1 MNIRPLSLILIT
13 LSLAGIGCATKP
25 TIDTTPIATI
35 DTQQAYTKTLSGT
48 TENAKLTLSIT
59 SAFGKVR
66 GSFIYTENSSS
77 TTGIVFGN
85 TSDTKEL
92 LFGFYTGQW
101 DEFANATGTWQ
112 DNTLNLDI
120 ARTAKAP
127 TKFSLTQTKDTGAK
141 ISVTTASGSDK
152 RTDGTERCTFNFA
165 YPVLENEN
173 ANTIIKK
180 EFGLGATTTPQLL
193 ANEFIARCKT
203 DIEDLLSNTTTAD
216 YAKDAAYDSE
226 TLFSVERNRDQIIS
240 FLIDSYDFEGGAHGM
255 PGIYGVNINLES
267 GTSLALGDII
277 KRDSLKPFMQKIEK
291 QLLAEYTDA
300 LFEEPLT
307 EFKKFIADK
316 KPATEAELVTFAGH
330 NNFYLTNS
338 SIVFYW
344 NVYEISPY
352 AAGQLTVEVPFSE
365 IRDMLRSDAPGSTLT
380 Q

>member
-1 MNIRPLSLILIT
+1 MNIRPLFLILIA
-13 LSLAGIGCATKP
+13 LGLAGIGCTSKP
-25 TIDTTPIATI
+25 TVNNAPATII
-35 DTQQAYTKTLSGT
+35 DTQQAYTKTLSGS
-48 TENAKLTLSIT
+48 TENSKLALSIT

-66 GSFIYTENSSS
+66 GSFTYTQDASS

-92 LFGFYTGQW
+92 IFGFYTGQW

-112 DNTLNLDI
+112 GDTLHLEFS
-120 ARTAKAP
+120 P
-127 TKFSLTQTKDTGAK
+127 TKQAPQQISLTQQSNTGVT
-141 ISVTTASGSDK
+141 ISVKTATGSDT
-152 RTDGTERCTFNFA
+152 RADGTERCTFNFA

-173 ANTIIKK
+173 ANTIIRK
-180 EFGLGATTTPQLL
+180 EFGLGATTTPQAL
-193 ANEFIARCKT
+193 ATDFISRCKT

-226 TLFSVERNRDQIIS
+226 TLFSVERNRDKVVS

-255 PGIYGVNINLES
+255 PGIYGVNINLET
-267 GTSLALGDII
+267 GTSLSLGDLV
-277 KRDSLKPFMQKIEK
+277 KRDSLKPLIQRVEK
-291 QLLAEYTDA
+291 QLLAEYSEA
-300 LFEEPLT
+300 LFEEPLI

-316 KPATEAELVTFAGH
+316 KPATEAELVSFAGH

-338 SIVFYW
+338 SFVFYW

-352 AAGQLTVEVPFSE
+352 AAGQLTIEVPFSE
-365 IRDMLRSDAPGSTLT
+365 IHDMLRSDAPGSTLT